1 MKYKLIACDLDGTL
15 LNSKGHVSEENRK
28 AIAELAKRGVLFV
41 PTTGR
46 AYYETPEVVR
56 NLPDIRYFISSDG
69 AVVQDLKTGERVEFL
84 LPGEK
89 VVKIYS
95 LMKKCNLLLANHK
108 KDYNLV
114 DKSRLDDDTTKEYNI
129 PPYFHNQMLT
139 NCKHIDNLDDEFL
152 HGEPCEMLSACAKS
166 DEQKKEFF
174 EKIKDVNDIHC
185 TGSLNGI
192 IEIVSSSAGK
202 QNAIKALIDKLGITA
217 DEIITVGD
225 SGNDLEM
232 IKFAKTSIAM
242 SNAIQDLKSAA
253 SHVGC
258 SNDEHI
264 VKYILDNFI

>member
-46 AYYETPEVVR
+46 AYYETPEDVR
-56 NLPDIRYFISSDG
+56 DLLDVRYFVSSNG
-69 AVVQDLKTGERVEFL
+69 AVVQDLKTGERIEFL

-89 VVKIYS
+89 VVKIYD

-108 KDYNLV
+108 KDCNLV
-114 DKSRLDDDTTKEYNI
+114 DKSRLDDHTMKEYNI

-166 DEQKKEFF
+166 KDQKREFF
-174 EKIKDVNDIHC
+174 EQIKDVNGIHC

-202 QNAIKALIDKLGITA
+202 RNAIKALIDKLGITV
-217 DEIITVGD
+217 DEIIAVGD

-242 SNAIQDLKSAA
+242 ANGIDTLKSIA

-258 SNDEHI
+258 SNNEHI
-264 VKYILDNFI
+264 AKYILDNFI